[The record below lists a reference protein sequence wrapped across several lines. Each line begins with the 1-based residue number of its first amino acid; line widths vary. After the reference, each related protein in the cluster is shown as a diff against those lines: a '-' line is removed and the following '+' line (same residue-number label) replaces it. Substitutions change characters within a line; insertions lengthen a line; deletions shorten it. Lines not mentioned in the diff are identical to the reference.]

1 MSDTQAAKGGEG
13 MTRHLGLSTAVALGV
28 GTTIGSGIFTSVGAV
43 AGAAGTPFLTI
54 LAFLIGGLIMI
65 PQNLIYAEYSTAYSE
80 DGGQFVYFREAGWP
94 FLAMFFIWSCWWG
107 SDPVGIAI
115 MALTVANYLAFFT
128 GWSATVVSVIACLL
142 IIFFT
147 WLHMCHK
154 HAGAKWQNFIT
165 AFKVVPFLLLVL
177 TGLFFINGGN
187 FDAAPVASSAAAS
200 GSVLTALI
208 AGVAATTWSYD
219 GMQTCVTMG
228 GEVKN
233 PKKNMPI
240 ALIGTVFVVTL
251 LYVLLSVSAT
261 GLVDIESLAASEA
274 PIAMAFSQI
283 PMIGEHAG
291 TIAAILAV
299 IVVTGSLSSL
309 IMFQARG
316 EMKAAQEGYWWR
328 SWGKIDPKYDSP
340 VISMLWQSG
349 FALVLVWATTIQ
361 DLVAIFTFICL
372 LRNALLFCAW
382 FSLRKKDNYHPTFK
396 APGGPVMA
404 ILAIVPSLILMYGE
418 LGGIISGEVPLFSFN
433 PISAGILI
441 VISAV
446 PFFLHWRRVNADI
459 IEAAEERRSA
469 AIERRVAA
477 EAVATEATPD
487 ASDTADASDT
497 PDPKGDGE

>member
-1 MSDTQAAKGGEG
+1 MSDAEKNVTGGEG
-13 MTRHLGLSTAVALGV
+13 MERHLGLSTAIALGV

-43 AGAAGTPFLTI
+43 AGSAGTPFLTI
-54 LAFLIGGLIMI
+54 LAFLLGGLIMI
-65 PQNLIYAEYSTAYSE
+65 PQNLVYAEYSTAYSE

-94 FLAMFFIWSCWWG
+94 FMAMFFIWSCWWAT
-107 SDPVGIAI
+107 DPVGIAI

-128 GWSATVVSVIACLL
+128 GWSSVVVSIVACLL

-154 HAGAKWQNFIT
+154 HQGAAWQNFIT
-165 AFKVVPFLLLVL
+165 AFKVIPFLLLVL
-177 TGLFFINGGN
+177 VGLFFINGGN
-187 FDAAPVASSAAAS
+187 FDAAPVASSPAS
-200 GSVLTALI
+200 TGGIGAALI

-233 PKKNMPI
+233 PKRNMPI

-251 LYVLLSVSAT
+251 LYVLLSVSAV
-261 GLVDIESLAASEA
+261 GLVDIDTLAAADA
-274 PIAMAFSQI
+274 PVAEAFSMI
-283 PMIGEHAG
+283 PVIGTQAG
-291 TIAAILAV
+291 NIAAILAV
-299 IVVTGSLSSL
+299 VVVTGSLSSL

-328 SWGKIDPKYDSP
+328 SWGKINPKYDSP

-349 FALVLVWATTIQ
+349 FALILVWATSIQ
-361 DLVAIFTFICL
+361 DLLGIFTFICL

-382 FSLRKKDNYHPTFK
+382 FPLRKKESYKPTFK
-396 APGGPVMA
+396 APGGPPMA
-404 ILAIVPSLILMYGE
+404 ILAIVPSLVLMFGE

-441 VISAV
+441 VISAA
-446 PFFLHWRRVNADI
+446 PFYLRWRRVNADI
-459 IEAAEERRSA
+459 IKEAEERR
-469 AIERRVAA
+469 RRA
-477 EAVATEATPD
+477 
-487 ASDTADASDT
+487 
-497 PDPKGDGE
+497 

>member
-1 MSDTQAAKGGEG
+1 MSDAEKNVTGGEG
-13 MTRHLGLSTAVALGV
+13 MERHLGLSTAIALGV

-43 AGAAGTPFLTI
+43 AGSAGTPFLTI
-54 LAFLIGGLIMI
+54 LAFLLGGLIMI
-65 PQNLIYAEYSTAYSE
+65 PQNLVYAEYSTAYSE

-94 FLAMFFIWSCWWG
+94 FMAMFFIWSCWWAT
-107 SDPVGIAI
+107 DPVGIAI

-128 GWSATVVSVIACLL
+128 GWSSVVVSIVACLL

-154 HAGAKWQNFIT
+154 HQGAAWQNFIT
-165 AFKVVPFLLLVL
+165 AFKVIPFLLLVL
-177 TGLFFINGGN
+177 VGLFFINGGN
-187 FDAAPVASSAAAS
+187 FDAAPVASSPASTGGIGAAL
-200 GSVLTALI
+200 V

-228 GEVKN
+228 GEVKD

-251 LYVLLSVSAT
+251 LYVLLSVSAV
-261 GLVDIESLAASEA
+261 GLVDIDTLAASDA
-274 PIAMAFSQI
+274 PVAEAFSMI
-283 PMIGEHAG
+283 PGIGAHAG
-291 TIAAILAV
+291 NVAAILAV
-299 IVVTGSLSSL
+299 VVVTGSLSSL

-349 FALVLVWATTIQ
+349 FALILVWATSIQ

-382 FSLRKKDNYHPTFK
+382 FPLRNKPNYHPTFK

-404 ILAIVPSLILMYGE
+404 ILAIVPSLILMFGE

-446 PFFLHWRRVNADI
+446 PFYLRWRRVNADI
-459 IEAAEERRSA
+459 IKEAEERRLNA
-469 AIERRVAA
+469 NA
-477 EAVATEATPD
+477 
-487 ASDTADASDT
+487 
-497 PDPKGDGE
+497 

>member
-1 MSDTQAAKGGEG
+1 MADESKKIKGGEG
-13 MTRHLGLSTAVALGV
+13 MERHLGLSTVIALGV
-28 GTTIGSGIFTSVGAV
+28 GTTIGSGIFTSVGSV
-43 AGAAGTPFLTI
+43 AGAAGTPLLAI

-65 PQNLIYAEYSTAYSE
+65 PQNLVYAEYSTAYSE

-94 FLAMFFIWSCWWG
+94 FMAMFFIWSCWWAT
-107 SDPVGIAI
+107 DPVGIAI

-128 GWSATVVSVIACLL
+128 GWSATTVSIIACLM

-154 HAGAKWQNFIT
+154 HKGAAWQNFIT
-165 AFKVVPFLLLVL
+165 AFKVIPFLLLVL
-177 TGLFFINGGN
+177 AGLFFVNGGN
-187 FDAAPVASSAAAS
+187 FNAAPVASSAASTGNIWA
-200 GSVLTALI
+200 ALI

-240 ALIGTVFVVTL
+240 ALIGTVFIVTL
-251 LYVLLSVSAT
+251 LYVLLSVSAV
-261 GLVDIESLAASEA
+261 GLVDIATLAASDA
-274 PIAMAFSQI
+274 PVAEAFSMI
-283 PMIGEHAG
+283 PVIGTQAG
-291 TIAAILAV
+291 NIAAILAV
-299 IVVTGSLSSL
+299 VVVTGSLSSL

-349 FALVLVWATTIQ
+349 FALVLVWATSIQ

-382 FSLRKKDNYHPTFK
+382 FPLRKKANYHPTFK

-404 ILAIVPSLILMYGE
+404 VLAIVPSLILMFGE
-418 LGGIISGEVPLFSFN
+418 LSGILSGEVPLFSFN

-441 VISAV
+441 VISAI
-446 PFFLHWRRVNADI
+446 PFFFRWRRVNADI
-459 IEAAEERRSA
+459 IEQAEEHRNA
-469 AIERRVAA
+469 EIQEDLEMEKAA
-477 EAVATEATPD
+477 EA
-487 ASDTADASDT
+487 
-497 PDPKGDGE
+497 K